1 MKLSPDQDKAA
12 RELASFL
19 KSNDRLFKLQ
29 GAAGCGKSTVIT
41 EVLGNRVDVRY
52 SAPTAKAAQVLR
64 RKGTDAQTL
73 HSLMYQPVEVKD
85 EVTGKPKLVF
95 KENPK
100 SPLWGGG
107 IVVVDEAS
115 MCPGFIAAKL
125 QEYPI
130 KVIAVG
136 DPFQL
141 PPVKSA
147 GSLLTGSPDALLTRV
162 HRTALDSPVL
172 ELATFVRERG
182 HLPDVFER
190 GHTKIVSDTRDAGD
204 LVAFDQVIVGKHTT
218 RFKATDH
225 LRSLRGR
232 GSRKPEVGD
241 RVICK
246 RNDMEKGLVNGGQ
259 LRVKR
264 ILDMG
269 QDVLYTEL
277 MDDDGL
283 HVSTTAWTHGFTGP
297 QGLEKLEEM
306 SFKDRA
312 ENTELWYSDAITAH
326 ASQGSEW
333 DSVLVV
339 DESKVFRQN
348 ASKWLYTAI
357 TRASESVTVVKR

>member
-1 MKLSPDQDKAA
+1 MGFSSDQEKAA
-12 RELASFL
+12 KELRKFL
-19 KSNDRLFKLQ
+19 TSDRRVFKLQ
-29 GAAGCGKSTVIT
+29 GAAGTGKSHLLSEI
-41 EVLGNRVDVRY
+41 LGDRNDVTY
-52 SAPTAKAAQVLR
+52 CAPTAKAAMVLR
-64 RKGTDAQTL
+64 KRGIDAVTI
-73 HSLMYQPVEVKD
+73 HSLMYQPVEVED
-85 EVTGKPKLVF
+85 PVTRKSKLVF

-100 SPLWGGG
+100 SKLWGGG
-107 IVVVDEAS
+107 VLCIDESSMVAGHIAS
-115 MCPGFIAAKL
+115 DLVK
-125 QEYPI
+125 YPV

-147 GSLLTGSPDALLTRV
+147 GSLLTGSPDSLLTRV

-190 GHTKIVSDTRDAGD
+190 GHTRIVSDTRDAGD
-204 LVAFDQVIVGKHTT
+204 LVSFDQVIVGKHVT

-225 LRSLRGR
+225 LRRLRGR
-232 GSRKPEVGD
+232 SSRKPEVGD

-246 RNDMEKGLVNGGQ
+246 RNDMEKGLINGGQ
-259 LRVKR
+259 LSVKKV
-264 ILDMG
+264 LSMS
-269 QDVLYTEL
+269 QDVVYTDL
-277 MDDDGL
+277 VDDDGL
-283 HVSTTAWTHGFTGP
+283 HVSTTAWTHGFSGP

-348 ASKWLYTAI
+348 AAKWLYTAI
-357 TRASESVTVVKR
+357 TRASESVTVVRR